1 MEVKGMICP
10 QCGEMNPP
18 EAEECTSCGANLPSS
33 RAIVCEGCK
42 TENPITNRFCQ
53 GCGRLLSRP
62 EVAFHRE
69 EVEPEVEEEPRR
81 GLPLTY
87 ILLMVLLALA
97 ALTLLVYFMGR

>member
-1 MEVKGMICP
+1 MICP

-18 EAEECTSCGANLPSS
+18 EVEQCASCGAKLPSS
-33 RAIVCEGCK
+33 TTMICEGCG

-69 EVEPEVEEEPRR
+69 EVEPKVKEEPSRN
-81 GLPLTY
+81 LPLTY
-87 ILLMVLLALA
+87 ILLVVLLVLA
-97 ALTLLVYFMGR
+97 VLTIVVYYMSR

>member
-1 MEVKGMICP
+1 MICP

-18 EAEECTSCGANLPSS
+18 EAEQCTSCGANLPPSS
-33 RAIVCEGCK
+33 KMIVCEGCGR
-42 TENPITNRFCQ
+42 ENPITNRFCQ

-69 EVEPEVEEEPRR
+69 VMEPGVEVKEEPGR

-87 ILLMVLLALA
+87 ILLVVLLVLA
-97 ALTLLVYFMGR
+97 ALTLLVYFMSR

>member
-1 MEVKGMICP
+1 MICP

-18 EAEECTSCGANLPSS
+18 EAEECASCGANLPSS
-33 RAIVCEGCK
+33 RMVVCEGCA

-62 EVAFHRE
+62 EVAFRPE
-69 EVEPEVEEEPRR
+69 EVEAEMEEEPSR

-87 ILLMVLLALA
+87 ILLVVLLVLA
-97 ALTLLVYFMGR
+97 ALTSLVYFLSR

>member
-1 MEVKGMICP
+1 MICP

-18 EAEECTSCGANLPSS
+18 EVEQCTSCGANLPPS
-33 RAIVCEGCK
+33 RMIVCEGCG

-69 EVEPEVEEEPRR
+69 EVEPKVKEEPSRD
-81 GLPLTY
+81 LPLTH
-87 ILLMVLLALA
+87 ILLVVLLVLA
-97 ALTLLVYFMGR
+97 TLTIVVYYMSR